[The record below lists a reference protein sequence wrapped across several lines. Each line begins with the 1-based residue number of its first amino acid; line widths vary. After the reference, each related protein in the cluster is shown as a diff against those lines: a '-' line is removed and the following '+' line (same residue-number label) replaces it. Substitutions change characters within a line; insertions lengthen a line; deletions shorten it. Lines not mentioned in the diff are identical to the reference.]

1 MPWVPR
7 IAISSSNDIAT
18 ILKTRAFNR
27 WSLFVLISLP
37 VSIAVI
43 SVMNLTDMNTANGVS
58 AMIQFTVRCSVPFLY
73 IAFIA
78 SATHALY
85 PSHLSQWLLRNRA
98 IFGLCFAASMAWQL
112 LFILWLVGIH
122 TEYYIGSVY
131 VLRDAIEGMLGYVLL
146 TFMTLTSFKTT
157 RRKISPKHWKWLHK
171 TGIYYLWAY
180 AWSVYW
186 YELYY
191 YKDPE
196 LIDYLYYWLG
206 LAALCLRIT
215 AWYSKQRASIPSPVI
230 AGPTAFIAG
239 TIIIAGLAAA
249 STGSS
254 WSSPA
259 HTLLL
264 GNTPLQLFE
273 LYLPYYPFVPFLP
286 VFAIASGTWLL
297 TRQELTPD
305 TEFQD

>member
-1 MPWVPR
+1 
-7 IAISSSNDIAT
+7 
-18 ILKTRAFNR
+18 
-27 WSLFVLISLP
+27 
-37 VSIAVI
+37 
-43 SVMNLTDMNTANGVS
+43 MNLTDMKSADGVS
-58 AMIQFTVRCSVPFLY
+58 SMIQFSVRCSIPWLY
-73 IAFIA
+73 IAFVA
-78 SATHALY
+78 STVHALY
-85 PSHLSQWLLRNRA
+85 PSQLSQWLLRNRTY
-98 IFGLCFAASMAWQL
+98 FGLCFAASMAWQL

-122 TEYYIGSVY
+122 TEYYMGSLY

-157 RRKISPKHWKWLHK
+157 RRKLSPKHWKILHK

-191 YKDPE
+191 YPNPE
-196 LIDYLYYWLG
+196 LIAYLYYWLG

-215 AWYSKQRASIPSPVI
+215 AWYTKQQASITSPLI

-254 WSSPA
+254 WSDPA
-259 HTLLL
+259 HAFLL
-264 GNTPLQLFE
+264 GNTPLQLLE

-286 VFAIASGTWLL
+286 VFAIALGAWLL
-297 TRQELTPD
+297 TWQAPTPD
-305 TEFQD
+305 TEFRD